1 MSIIEEYHLFFNSG
15 QRVSGTNT
23 NCNFSLYQPIKL
35 KNPNN
40 SFFVRIGS
48 AEIPFTFNPINS
60 TNSRITFRY
69 IRAGV
74 TTSFDIVIPQGT
86 YNPTNFLS
94 ALQTQ
99 ITFQTVF
106 TIFNFMY
113 SSITGYI
120 SLTCKANDTTQT
132 TLQITNCSDIVK
144 GFLGINTLPSDV
156 FGYEPLSQ
164 YIYLNSVKN
173 VLFNPINSIYV
184 RSENIRQQQNFE
196 SIVVKKDISDILA
209 KVQISSQP
217 NSFII
222 WVNYTDL
229 NVKVSN
235 KYFDIINLYLTNN
248 LTYDDLN
255 LNGLDFS
262 LRLTIQEVGDMNIPK
277 TVEQIEQ
284 AQVTQKTNEIQQQ
297 TTELTSKRDDLINQL
312 RQIKEELLGSNGN
325 PEVLKDVKAKINE
338 ITPEISQPNSTNSV
352 GLQPTSV

>member
-1 MSIIEEYHLFFNSG
+1 MSVIEEYHLFFNSA

-35 KNPNN
+35 RNPNN

-69 IRAGV
+69 TRNGV
-74 TTSFDIVIPQGT
+74 VSSFNIVIPQGT
-86 YNPTNFLS
+86 YNPTTFLS

-99 ITFQTVF
+99 LGFQTAF
-106 TIFNFMY
+106 TIFNFTY
-113 SSITGYI
+113 NNIQGYL
-120 SLTCKANDTTQT
+120 SLTAKANDSVQT
-132 TLQITNCSDIVK
+132 KVQITDCSDIVK
-144 GFLGINTLPSDV
+144 GFLGINTLPSDE

-173 VLFNPINSIYV
+173 VLFNPINAIYI

-196 SIVVKKDISDILA
+196 SIVVKKDVSDILA

-235 KYFDIINLYLTNN
+235 KYFDVINLYLTNN
-248 LTYDDLN
+248 LSYDDLN

-262 LRLTIQEVGDMNIPK
+262 LRLTIQEVGNTQIPK
-277 TVEQIEQ
+277 TIEQITQDEQ
-284 AQVTQKTNEIQQQ
+284 IKQNNTQIQQ

-312 RQIKEELLGSNGN
+312 KQIKEELLSSQGK
-325 PEVLKDVKAKINE
+325 PEILKDVKEKIQQ
-338 ITPEISQPNSTNSV
+338 ITPEISQTEIPV